1 MHRIGVFHFC
11 RIYAKPA
18 MSAPPRAMLVNR
30 VPRYI
35 GRANKMPPPSRARSP
50 ALPRPSRSARTTLN
64 QPDLIAGIARREV
77 GRALADLG
85 LDDAKARDDVAA
97 LRAALAGGRRLRFGL
112 VQAVLGWI
120 VQGLMLAAALG
131 ILLASRG

>member
-1 MHRIGVFHFC
+1 
-11 RIYAKPA
+11 
-18 MSAPPRAMLVNR
+18 MLVNR

-35 GRANKMPPPSRARSP
+35 GRANKMPSPSHARSP
-50 ALPRPSRSARTTLN
+50 ALPRPSRGARTTLN

-97 LRAALAGGRRLRFGL
+97 L
-112 VQAVLGWI
+112 LGWI

>member
-1 MHRIGVFHFC
+1 
-11 RIYAKPA
+11 

-50 ALPRPSRSARTTLN
+50 ALPRPSRGARTTLN

-97 LRAALAGGRRLRFGL
+97 LRAALAGGRRLLFGL

-120 VQGLMLAAALG
+120 VQGLMLAAALL

>member
-1 MHRIGVFHFC
+1 
-11 RIYAKPA
+11 

-35 GRANKMPPPSRARSP
+35 GRANKMPPPNRARSP

-97 LRAALAGGRRLRFGL
+97 LRAALSGGGGRLRFGL